1 MTVNEKG
8 LEAALAIPLK
18 GRFWPGENAMESEDS
33 NWLYYKRERYS
44 QIIEAYLRAAS
55 KDAEP
60 VAWQYRYW
68 YSSGEPG
75 VWLSERRKDADDLL
89 ESGVLIREETRAL
102 FTFQPDALV
111 HVDGVTMTPTAAANR
126 IAELS
131 AAQADHS
138 TAIEPVAA
146 SPGVGAVNDGEIRL
160 DEGALK
166 AAMAAK
172 PWPAREYT
180 VALLMEQGG
189 CGTETLS
196 AAIRAYLAAA
206 PTSPAP
212 SPSTEDVMG
221 AMSWALGEIDV
232 LSNKLCGFA
241 YPQGMGM
248 LGRRSAAQEDAYEN
262 AVKVRALSS
271 KQRSGE

>member
-1 MTVNEKG
+1 MKG
-8 LEAALAIPLK
+8 LEWRKWSPRDTGNTAETVVGSYHVWTHHEANGRWFWRLAVTGLGPIIDN
-18 GRFWPGENAMESEDS
+18 GDCASEA
-33 NWLYYKRERYS
+33 
-44 QIIEAYLRAAS
+44 EA
-55 KDAEP
+55 
-60 VAWQYRYW
+60 
-68 YSSGEPG
+68 
-75 VWLSERRKDADDLL
+75 
-89 ESGVLIREETRAL
+89 
-102 FTFQPDALV
+102 
-111 HVDGVTMTPTAAANR
+111 TA
-126 IAELS
+126 
-131 AAQADHS
+131 AAQADYEARIL

-206 PTSPAP
+206 PASPEP

>member
-8 LEAALAIPLK
+8 LEAAREAIIGNPLSDDQLS
-18 GRFWPGENAMESEDS
+18 R
-33 NWLYYKRERYS
+33 
-44 QIIEAYLRAAS
+44 IIKAYLRAAS

-60 VAWQYRYW
+60 LGRAWRWASSDEWRLLAPGLSDAAVADFVRDQEKIAPIVVTEVFAHP
-68 YSSGEPG
+68 STG
-75 VWLSERRKDADDLL
+75 VEGGVPVGMDA
-89 ESGVLIREETRAL
+89 IAWK
-102 FTFQPDALV
+102 ALV
-111 HVDGVTMTPTAAANR
+111 NQLTKEVERMCGPGPALDAVR
-126 IAELS
+126 SRL
-131 AAQADHS
+131 

-146 SPGVGAVNDGEIRL
+146 SPGVPDGWKAIPVEPTDAMLRAGRLVSTDGAAVIYR
-160 DEGALK
+160 
-166 AAMAAK
+166 AM
-172 PWPAREYT
+172 
-180 VALLMEQGG
+180 
-189 CGTETLS
+189 
-196 AAIRAYLAAA
+196 LAAA
-206 PTSPAP
+206 ASPEP

-271 KQRSGE
+271 KQRSEKE